1 MFHILFGF
9 FMNFEYIKSLGI
21 RLIIHFAPGKARSG
35 ALVAFAFNIAC
46 FSAKANF
53 FAVTSLN
60 INTPCTFFVVWPNI
74 QPIACTASR
83 VREFSKTDIIQP
95 VSLVEKYVTG
105 IVLLACFLTP
115 IVVINSGI
123 ASGVLKRNK
132 ASGLGFPQFNS
143 RSGND
148 SWNKREGQDGSFHR
162 VMNLNSC
169 EFL

>member
-1 MFHILFGF
+1 MFGLAF
-9 FMNFEYIKSLGI
+9 FINLEYIKSLGNTLI
-21 RLIIHFAPGKARSG
+21 RHFAPGKGRSG

-46 FSAKANF
+46 FSADANF
-53 FAVTSLN
+53 FAVTSRN
-60 INTPCTFFVVWPNI
+60 VNTPSTFYVFRPNI

-83 VREFSKTDIIQP
+83 VREFSETGVIHP
-95 VSLVEKYVTG
+95 VSLVKKYVTG
-105 IVLLACFLTP
+105 IVLLAGFLTP

-123 ASGVLKRNK
+123 ASGVHKRHP

-148 SWNKREGQDGSFHR
+148 SWNKCEGQDRSFHR